1 MAPPTS
7 SASNEAQQRRPY
19 RWTLDLQGKHIT
31 KNTYHDKEYLSVVA
45 ATQLVLCVVQILFLS
60 TLPRLTIIVT
70 LCWPS
75 TRFYSKMADK
85 ISTNLRMYSFSII
98 EVYYLKS
105 FIMAKHRQLLMGR
118 HRLHIQCS
126 SKECDADVN
135 VICTAAVYIYMSGT
149 HEKHL

>member
-7 SASNEAQQRRPY
+7 SASNEAQQRQPY
-19 RWTLDLQGKHIT
+19 RSTLGLQGKHIT
-31 KNTYHDKEYLSVVA
+31 KNIYHDKEYLSVVA

-75 TRFYSKMADK
+75 TKFYSKVAK
-85 ISTNLRMYSFSII
+85 ISTKLRMYSFSII
-98 EVYYLKS
+98 KVYYLKS

-118 HRLHIQCS
+118 NRPIYS
-126 SKECDADVN
+126 VVPKN
-135 VICTAAVYIYMSGT
+135 VMLMWMWYVQLLSISICQERMK
-149 HEKHL
+149 KHL